1 MLKTLT
7 INAITQYIDEN
18 LESTPID
25 INTLVIYSGYSRRYL
40 QLLFKQSMGI
50 PVGKYIQL
58 RRVTRAAALLR
69 FTSLNIV
76 EISERLFY
84 DSQQTFTREFRKN
97 SGYTPLQYRKN
108 KVWAF
113 KNMLGHREVNSNIP
127 APDIRFLERKT
138 FRGFKIFYKEP
149 IPSTNPLSAVKWS
162 TVDSFLSEG
171 KGSICIS
178 HKLIADTQDKD
189 NISFNAIFWDVEG
202 AHDSEGELEEGFYA
216 YFSFKGPLNEYKK
229 FTYNIYMNA
238 LPFYDLQHKNSYD
251 LEIVT
256 KGSDDLYHFEYY
268 LPLCKGD

>member
-18 LESTPID
+18 LENTPID
-25 INTLVIYSGYSRRYL
+25 INTLVSYSGYSRRYL

-58 RRVTRAAALLR
+58 RRVTRAASLLR

-113 KNMLGHREVNSNIP
+113 KNMIGHRELNTNIP
-127 APDIRFLERKT
+127 APDIRFLEQKT
-138 FRGFKIFYKEP
+138 FRGFKVIYKEP
-149 IPSTNPLSAVKWS
+149 IPSTNPISAVKWS
-162 TVDSFLSEG
+162 AVDSFLSETNET
-171 KGSICIS
+171 IYIS
-178 HKLIADTQDKD
+178 HKLIEDRQDKE
-189 NISFNAIFWDVEG
+189 NISFNAIFWNAEG
-202 AHDSEGELEEGFYA
+202 VHDSEGELEEGFYA
-216 YFSFKGPLNEYKK
+216 YFSLKGSLNEYKK

-238 LPFYDLQHKNSYD
+238 LPFYDLQQKDSYD

-256 KGSDDLYHFEYY
+256 KYSDDIYHFEYY
-268 LPLCKGD
+268 LPLKNGC